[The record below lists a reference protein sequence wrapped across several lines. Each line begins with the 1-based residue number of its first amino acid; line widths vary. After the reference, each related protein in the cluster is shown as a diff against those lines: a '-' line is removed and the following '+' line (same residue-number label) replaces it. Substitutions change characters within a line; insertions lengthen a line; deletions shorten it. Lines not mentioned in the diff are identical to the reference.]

1 MRFLRSLRS
10 VEMMDNDVYMLR
22 KLRIFL
28 ATISF
33 ILITLLFLDFSG
45 ALHAWFGWMAKLQ
58 LVPAML
64 ASSIVIVVAIAVV
77 TVLFGRI
84 YCSVIC
90 PLGIYQDGIAHIAEK
105 RKKNR
110 YSFNRSKKYRYFIAL
125 AFFLL
130 IVSDFTNIAIFI
142 EPYSIFGRFVSN
154 LFSPI
159 YRLINNVL
167 AYFAER
173 WNSYAFYHVDVYI
186 KSLPI
191 FIISIAYFLIITIL
205 AVVNGRWYCN
215 NICPVGG
222 VLGVI
227 SKFAIFKPHFD
238 EEKCVSCGLCEKN
251 CRCSAIDA
259 KNHVIDYT
267 KCVTCFNCVSG
278 CKIGAMK
285 YGVKI
290 ENSENS
296 EKTKTKRSENS
307 ENYYN
312 DGKTSRKTFIATIA
326 TLAAASTIKAQE
338 KVVDGGLATIEKK
351 KAPKRV
357 VPIKPAGSGSYVTF
371 SSRCTG
377 CQLCVQSC
385 PNDVLRASTRLEDL
399 MQPEMSYER
408 GYCRPECTACSE
420 VCPTGAILRVTRE
433 EKTSIQI
440 GHAVW
445 IGQNCVPLRDG
456 ISCGNCA
463 KRCPSGA
470 ITMMPYEPDNELSPK
485 IPSINT
491 ERCIGCG
498 ACEHVCPARP
508 FSAIYVEGHLIHRS
522 I

>member
-1 MRFLRSLRS
+1 
-10 VEMMDNDVYMLR
+10 MLR
-22 KLRIFL
+22 KLRIVL

-45 ALHAWFGWMAKLQ
+45 ALHTWFGWMAKLQ
-58 LVPAML
+58 FIPAML
-64 ASSIVIVVAIAVV
+64 ASSIVIIISIILV
-77 TVLFGRI
+77 TLLFGRI

-90 PLGIYQDGIAHIAEK
+90 PLGIYQDGIAHIAER
-105 RKKNR
+105 RKKSR
-110 YSFNRSKKYRYFIAL
+110 YRFKKGKKYRYIIAIV
-125 AFFLL
+125 FFLL
-130 IVSDFTNIAIFI
+130 IAFGFTTIAIFI
-142 EPYSIFGRFVSN
+142 EPYSIFGRFASN
-154 LFSPI
+154 LFAPI

-191 FIISIAYFLIITIL
+191 FFISIAYFLIITIL
-205 AVVNGRWYCN
+205 ALINGRWYCN
-215 NICPVGG
+215 SICPVGS

-227 SKFAIFKPHFD
+227 SKFAIFKPRFD
-238 EEKCVSCGLCEKN
+238 TKKCVSCGLCEKN
-251 CRCSAIDA
+251 CRCSAIDS
-259 KNHVIDYT
+259 KNHKIDYT

-278 CKIGAMK
+278 CKREAMK
-285 YGVKI
+285 YSAKPKNNARLESSECSKI
-290 ENSENS
+290 SDNS
-296 EKTKTKRSENS
+296 
-307 ENYYN
+307 
-312 DGKTSRKTFIATIA
+312 GKTSRKTFLATIATIA
-326 TLAAASTIKAQE
+326 AASTLKAQE

-351 KAPKRV
+351 KAPKRET
-357 VPIKPAGSGSYVTF
+357 PLKPAGSVSYNDFT
-371 SSRCTG
+371 SRCTG
-377 CQLCVQSC
+377 CQLCVQTC
-385 PNDVLRASTRLEDL
+385 PNDVLCASTRLENF

-420 VCPTGAILRVTRE
+420 VCPTGAIRKVTRE

-445 IGQNCVPLRDG
+445 IGRNCVPLRDG
-456 ISCGNCA
+456 VTCGNCA
-463 KRCPSGA
+463 KHCPSGA
-470 ITMMPYEPDNELSPK
+470 ITMIPYDPDDALSPK

-508 FSAIYVEGHLIHRS
+508 FSAIFVEGNIIHRS

>member
-1 MRFLRSLRS
+1 
-10 VEMMDNDVYMLR
+10 MLR
-22 KLRIFL
+22 KLRVLL

-58 LVPAML
+58 FIPAML
-64 ASSIVIVVAIAVV
+64 ASSVVIIISIIVV
-77 TVLFGRI
+77 TLLFGRI

-90 PLGIYQDGIAHIAEK
+90 PLGIYQDGIAHIAER
-105 RKKNR
+105 RKKSR
-110 YSFNRSKKYRYFIAL
+110 YRFKKGKKYRYIIAI

-130 IVSDFTNIAIFI
+130 IAFGFTTIAIFI
-142 EPYSIFGRFVSN
+142 EPYSIFGRFASN
-154 LFSPI
+154 LFVPI

-191 FIISIAYFLIITIL
+191 FFISIAYFLIITIL
-205 AVVNGRWYCN
+205 ALINGRWYCN
-215 NICPVGG
+215 SICPVGS

-227 SKFAIFKPHFD
+227 SKFAIFKPRFD
-238 EEKCVSCGLCEKN
+238 TKKCVSCGLCEKN
-251 CRCSAIDA
+251 CRCSAIDS
-259 KNHVIDYT
+259 KNHKIDYS

-278 CKIGAMK
+278 CKREAMK
-285 YGVKI
+285 YSAKPKNNARL
-290 ENSENS
+290 ESSERSKNSDNS
-296 EKTKTKRSENS
+296 
-307 ENYYN
+307 
-312 DGKTSRKTFIATIA
+312 GKTSRKTFIATIA
-326 TLAAASTIKAQE
+326 TIAAASTLKAQE

-351 KAPKRV
+351 KAPKRET
-357 VPIKPAGSGSYVTF
+357 PLKPAGSVSYNDFT
-371 SSRCTG
+371 SRCTG
-377 CQLCVQSC
+377 CQLCVQTC
-385 PNDVLRASTRLEDL
+385 PNDVLRASTRLENF
-399 MQPEMSYER
+399 MQPEMSFER

-420 VCPTGAILRVTRE
+420 VCPTGAIHKVTRE

-445 IGQNCVPLRDG
+445 IGRNCVPLRDG
-456 ISCGNCA
+456 VTCGNCA
-463 KRCPSGA
+463 KHCPSGA
-470 ITMMPYEPDNELSPK
+470 ITMIPYDPDDALSPK

-508 FSAIYVEGHLIHRS
+508 FSAIFVEGNIIHRS